1 MCLLGGSY
9 KGLIGK
15 YKGLGFSCKQKK
27 EPLEGLEQRNVAV

>member
-15 YKGLGFSCKQKK
+15 YKGLGFCCKQIK
-27 EPLEGLEQRNVAV
+27 EPLEGFEQRNVAV